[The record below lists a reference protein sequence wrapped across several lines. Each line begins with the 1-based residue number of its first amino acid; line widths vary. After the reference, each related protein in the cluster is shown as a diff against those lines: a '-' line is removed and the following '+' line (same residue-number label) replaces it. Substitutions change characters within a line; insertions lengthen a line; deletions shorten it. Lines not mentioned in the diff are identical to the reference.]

1 MDFLTRLFLE
11 SPIRLGIFS
20 FLLFSVVLMIRGR
33 LSEKSARWSLPATL
47 VLIPALFGIQHV
59 VVTQREEIRTELRS
73 FIAAIESH
81 NVAAFSSPLSDGYDN
96 EGMNR
101 GAMLDYINARLE
113 SMRIYD
119 TRITNDDVDINGDAA
134 EMDLLVA
141 ATVSVQGGIGDRHI
155 GRWRIRW
162 QREPD
167 GWKIVGISPRMID
180 MVQIGSLRELRGVV
194 P

>member
-11 SPIRLGIFS
+11 SPIRLGVFS
-20 FLLFSVVLMIRGR
+20 FLFLSIVLLIRGR
-33 LSEKSARWSLPATL
+33 LSEKAARWSLPATL
-47 VLIPALFGIQHV
+47 VLIPALFVVQHV
-59 VVTQREEIRTELRS
+59 VVTQREQIRGELGS
-73 FIAAIESH
+73 FIAAIETR
-81 NVAAFSSPLSDGYDN
+81 NEAAFSATLSGDYDN

-101 GAMLDYINARLE
+101 GAMLDYISGRLE
-113 SMRIYD
+113 SMRVYD
-119 TRITNDDVDINGDAA
+119 TRITNDDIEINGDAA

-162 QREPD
+162 IHEPD

>member
-20 FLLFSVVLMIRGR
+20 FLLLSVVLLIRGR
-33 LSEKSARWSLPATL
+33 LSEKAARWSLPFTL
-47 VLIPALFGIQHV
+47 ILIPALFGMQHI
-59 VVTQREEIRTELRS
+59 VVTQREEICSELRS
-73 FIAAIESH
+73 FISAIESRTSQ
-81 NVAAFSSPLSDGYDN
+81 AFSATLSDNYDN

-101 GAMLDYINARLE
+101 GAMLDYISARLE
-113 SMRIYD
+113 SMRVYD
-119 TRITNDDVDINGDAA
+119 TRITNDDVEISGDAA

-141 ATVSVQGGIGDRHI
+141 ATVSIQGGIGDRHI